1 MDLQGSPE
9 VVLLE
14 EGRLAAAVHER
25 SCALCACVN
34 TCTGRGRVLP
44 GSLDG
49 TSRKELVGD
58 CGPRNV
64 MDRSGRDGWPGQTAS
79 GIAQRRELP
88 KRDEP
93 SRRAAASKKY
103 LFLSVYSPR
112 AKNERKP

>member
-1 MDLQGSPE
+1 MGLQGSPE

-14 EGRLAAAVHER
+14 EGRLATAVHEH

-34 TCTGRGRVLP
+34 TCTGQGRVLP

-79 GIAQRRELP
+79 DWRENPEETSQLKASWWQGIRKTRE
-88 KRDEP
+88 
-93 SRRAAASKKY
+93 
-103 LFLSVYSPR
+103 V
-112 AKNERKP
+112 